1 MTRGRHTNT
10 AHLVADNLDAARAQW
25 IATFSRDR
33 ADLGPAH
40 AATTAAGD
48 IDRYGPTPRR
58 PLSTLHEHA
67 LRPAWNPSHPA
78 RPLLPAAPAAR
89 LTRHRL
95 LTRTRRAAEI
105 LQAAGTPAREDRGIT
120 LWSRRV
126 LRCPNP
132 GTPGCLSE

>member
-1 MTRGRHTNT
+1 MTRGRHPNT
-10 AHLVADNLDAARAQW
+10 AHLVADTLDDARAQW

-40 AATTAAGD
+40 AATTAAED

-67 LRPAWNPSHPA
+67 LRPAWNLQPPA
-78 RPLLPAAPAAR
+78 RPLLPTAPAAR

-95 LTRTRRAAEI
+95 LTRTAELSGI
-105 LQAAGTPAREDRGIT
+105 LQARGTPACEDRGIT